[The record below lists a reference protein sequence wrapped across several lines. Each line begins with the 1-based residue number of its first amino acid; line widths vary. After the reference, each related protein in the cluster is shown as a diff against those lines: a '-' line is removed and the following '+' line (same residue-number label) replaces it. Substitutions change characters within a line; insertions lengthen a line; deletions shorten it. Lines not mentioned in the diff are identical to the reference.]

1 MSRYIIIAVAAVA
14 LVVSAF
20 TDRKRTGNALTIAG
34 RRLLSL
40 LPSFFAMLAV
50 VSIVLTVIREGTI
63 ARTLGGGGNLFV
75 ASLVAAAFGSVTLMP
90 GFIAFPLAGILLE
103 KGVALMVLAAFT
115 TTLMMVGVV
124 TYPIEKRYFGPRV
137 TIVRNLLSLLT
148 ACVVALAIGLYFG
161 EVPA

>member
-1 MSRYIIIAVAAVA
+1 MERYIITAVAAAA
-14 LVVSAF
+14 LVASVLV
-20 TDRKRTGNALTIAG
+20 DKNRTGRALKIAG
-34 RRLLSL
+34 KRLLSL
-40 LPSFFAMLAV
+40 LPSFLTMLAA
-50 VSIVLTVIREGTI
+50 VSIILTVIREDTI

-75 ASLVAAAFGSVTLMP
+75 ASLVAAAFGSVSLMP

-103 KGVALMVLAAFT
+103 KGVAMMVLAAFT

-137 TIVRNLLSLLT
+137 TVVRNVLSFLT
-148 ACVVALAIGLYFG
+148 ACVIALVIGLYFG